1 MHSGWANRSSP
12 GSPSSDGYIG
22 SNQWLIPQENW
33 SNINQLNCAQNQ
45 LTNKTLGQQNVGAE
59 LLKLLSDVEAIYQ
72 IIQDLEA
79 TRLAIIAPKYSKMI
93 VKVLKIVGVRP
104 PFLWLLGWVQVHIN
118 LGKRWNY
125 SSFARLV
132 SSFCWRA
139 TKTESATTGPSPQY
153 LWEACKVCTS
163 IVYPYVS
170 PLLYVCHNF
179 AWFLVSKIPVLV
191 GYSKSLLYSIFPI
204 YNSA

>member
-1 MHSGWANRSSP
+1 
-12 GSPSSDGYIG
+12 
-22 SNQWLIPQENW
+22 LIPQENW

-104 PFLWLLGWVQVHIN
+104 PFLWLLG
-118 LGKRWNY
+118 GSRY
-125 SSFARLV
+125 
-132 SSFCWRA
+132 
-139 TKTESATTGPSPQY
+139 
-153 LWEACKVCTS
+153 TS
-163 IVYPYVS
+163 IWGNVETIVH
-170 PLLYVCHNF
+170 LH
-179 AWFLVSKIPVLV
+179 AW
-191 GYSKSLLYSIFPI
+191 
-204 YNSA
+204 